1 MMFMS
6 VLTLWGQTD
15 SLPNSDETIDIQD
28 VKIEFLTELVEM
40 LDTISGDS
48 TLHAQL
54 YGPEI
59 DELEKIKDTC
69 SIENFDQKF
78 DDVLYPLLTKIIST
92 NKIKI
97 GDTKSITIWIL
108 LAISSL
114 GLIIAIISIVV
125 ISRINIEIKKRK
137 EEIVKLEKL
146 VSNLKKDLLVLSNR
160 FKPNVAKSTNAPQT
174 INLSESPVEKIKPV
188 VVTDKK
194 EQKQPPQPVQE
205 KSSVYYLF
213 ATAKAGS
220 NYPEFYNV
228 SRDKTLYK
236 VYMLMLKNEE
246 DEIAEFTIVP
256 DMTPDFMKSVIDDRE
271 THLPPIFCERSI
283 DAQNPTRIEVVSTGI
298 AKKEGG
304 KWTVQER
311 MKIKLV

>member
-15 SLPNSDETIDIQD
+15 SLPDTVNPQTSSTDEY
-28 VKIEFLTELVEM
+28 KYNLVEISNS
-40 LDTISGDS
+40 LDSSEECDS
-48 TLHAQL
+48 MGT
-54 YGPEI
+54 
-59 DELEKIKDTC
+59 DSSVDNMN
-69 SIENFDQKF
+69 S
-78 DDVLYPLLTKIIST
+78 DDVLIEILKKIT
-92 NKIKI
+92 DKIKV
-97 GDTKSITIWIL
+97 GETKSITTWIL
-108 LAISSL
+108 LVISSL
-114 GLIIAIISIVV
+114 GFIIAVSSIVV
-125 ISRINIEIKKRK
+125 IACINTKIKKRK

-146 VSNLKKDLLVLSNR
+146 VSNLKKDLLALSNR

-220 NYPEFYNV
+220 NYPEFYKV
-228 SRDKTLYK
+228 SRDKGLDK
-236 VYMLMLKNEE
+236 VYMLTLKKED
-246 DEIAEFTIVP
+246 DEIAEFTIDP
-256 DMTPDFMKSVIDDRE
+256 DMTPNFMKSVIDDRN
-271 THLPPIFCERSI
+271 THLPKTFCVIEHYGE
-283 DAQNPTRIEVVSTGI
+283 DPTRIEVVSNGT

-304 KWTVQER
+304 KWMVEKPMT
-311 MKIKLV
+311 IKLV

>member
-1 MMFMS
+1 MS

-15 SLPNSDETIDIQD
+15 SLHNSDETIDIQD
-28 VKIEFLTELVEM
+28 VKIEFLTKLVEM

-48 TLHAQL
+48 TLHARL

-59 DELEKIKDTC
+59 DELENIKDTC

-125 ISRINIEIKKRK
+125 ISRINIEIKKGK
-137 EEIVKLEKL
+137 KEIVKLEKL
-146 VSNLKKDLLVLSNR
+146 VSNLKKDLLALSNR

-298 AKKEGG
+298 AKKEGS